1 MSANLMIVE
10 DGERVRGAMHPAVTN
25 EGYDVAMAE
34 AALTRPCA
42 CAIGVPGLPLVDSG
56 PGGGAR
62 WVSPDSRI
70 VAAVRGL
77 GYLLDVQR

>member
-1 MSANLMIVE
+1 MIVE
-10 DGERVRGAMHPAVTN
+10 DGERVGGAVRPAVMN

-34 AALTRPCA
+34 AAEAALTHPCTTGDL
-42 CAIGVPGLPLVDSG
+42 GVRIVDPG
-56 PGGGAR
+56 PGGRAGR
-62 WVSPDSRI
+62 DLSDPRI